1 MNTTLFSFYKSLLA
15 ALLLFVSFAGW
26 GQITSLELGTTSFTN
41 NTTGSATFTSKDINI
56 NAFPNL
62 SLTTLQQTQ
71 AGGTGYVSSKNW
83 QGTSIS
89 TTKYWEFTVTANSGY
104 QISVS
109 GIVWKGTRSGTGPTS
124 FAIRSSVDNYASNL
138 GTLATTLADLTFSN
152 LGITNKTSITFRV
165 YGWGA
170 SAATGTW
177 RCGDGFANSLDIS
190 VIGSVNAICTAPSQS
205 FAKDPIDKNIG
216 DPKFTNA
223 FNTESLGAV
232 SYTSSDTSVA
242 TIDTSTGEVT
252 IGSTTGSTIITAS
265 QAAGGGYCAATK
277 TYTINVHPQVL
288 TNIKG
293 GGVNIVGQ
301 FQNPAYQQPIN
312 CDANDKRVLQYRKVS
327 TTTSNPDDGRG
338 QWATTL
344 QAVSNPSTNLYLGE
358 VYAGNYDPN
367 NYNDGF
373 LFTNGGGCGNTGT
386 YDNKWN
392 FSGNGQCGLDDVN
405 IANYVTSG
413 GANMGINISNSGFYT
428 FVLKDNTGSTNGYYV
443 GYTSNAPVNISST
456 EQSILCPNSATITA
470 TLSATPSPQEKFY
483 LRYNTTNDFGG
494 TAYTSQ
500 VLGTVSSTTV
510 TFNVSSLSA
519 ATNYYYY
526 ILSTTVSGYDS
537 YSEVDKSLSCLKYL
551 DNNGNNYT
559 LSTPAAIN
567 ITNQPVGNS
576 YCQNATPTALSVTA
590 TGASLTYQWYKND
603 TNSNTGGTLISGA
616 TGFTLAGANIS
627 TATAGTTY
635 YYCTISTGSCTTPTA
650 TNAVAI
656 IVNATPAITGTTSV
670 CVGKTIQLTGS
681 GTAASTT
688 PWSTNNS
695 VVATV
700 DNAGLMTGVA
710 AGTATITYKN
720 SNGCS
725 VSTTVIVNGNTAIT
739 TPPVNQTVT
748 AGNTATFSVVA
759 TGSNLS
765 YQWQVSTD
773 CGITWS
779 NIGTNSSSYTTPA
792 TDSSFDQNKYQVI
805 VSGSC
810 GSDVTS
816 NIVTLSVNVSSNCLT
831 DNFTTAEGWTS
842 TLGVTYTGTG
852 SSTGIPL
859 TVTVPSGTW
868 VLFNNSLNTSNN
880 YLQLNS
886 VGAYTQLPNLSKP
899 NKITVT
905 ARTSGINGSGDL
917 TLQYKNSSDVWKDI
931 ETKDWSGTTEVSY
944 DFIINSTISDVATQ
958 FRIYIPKPQSS
969 TYVAKVLVSCN
980 VLPTTPT
987 DYTWT
992 GNGGD
997 TSWTTACNWSP
1008 KGVPTA
1014 IDNVTF
1020 NTSPTY
1026 LLNLTDSRTVNNLT
1040 LTDTGNFNAS
1050 NTGILTINGT
1060 ATYDGT
1066 ANATL
1071 DCLSTVKYASSAA
1084 QTIMPLNYGILD
1096 LTGGDRTFTPNA
1108 ITGICKSVI
1117 PGAGTITATNST
1129 INYNGNNDQLI
1140 TNKISYYNIVF
1151 SGSGTKTPNNAIA
1164 VDNAGSVKI
1173 TGDAT
1178 ADFSNFN
1185 LASTSLNSTSFTMDG
1200 GRLILGTTETQPN
1213 MRGAYSLTGG
1223 IVEFKGS
1230 NTTAQ
1235 TIRPATY
1242 NNVEIT
1248 GSNVTN
1254 SNGNI
1259 ILQPNGSFVVKNN
1272 GVFTINDDSITSST
1286 GNNATVTVESG
1297 GLFRTGDKD
1306 GFSGGTGTTATSV
1319 NSIIK
1324 NVILLPGSTVEY
1336 SRGDGDDQV
1345 ITTQTNVGLGPDGN
1359 YSNLKISGT
1368 GIKAPVNNLTVN
1380 NITDVVAGVL
1390 RINETADDAMPNVFT
1405 AKKGVQVEGTGNLIV
1420 ENNANLM
1427 QDEDAA
1433 NSGNITAQRIAKLKF
1448 ESIQTRADY
1457 NYWSSPVA
1465 GQKLLYNNTTP
1476 GTSFSP
1482 GTPNNRIFQYRES
1495 DDRFVATADA
1505 QFVAGKGYAIR
1516 AENAQNGTAYS
1527 ADGTPK
1533 IFEFKGT
1540 PNNGPVSTPH
1550 LNWSNASH
1558 GYNLIGNPY
1567 PSNIDFDLLWN
1578 ANPDKIYST
1587 AYFWTNNQYTMDQ
1600 QGSTYSGNNYAI
1612 YNGTGGNPAAYQEAS
1627 GSAVTPTAS
1636 VKPGQGFI
1644 VQTKKSGALSF
1655 NNGMRIPDKG
1665 SFFNNKLPKN
1675 RFWLTL
1681 TSPAQVVNTVLIG
1694 YVPGASDDFEKDFDT
1709 PLLVEGSDAF
1719 YSVLAGQK
1727 LAIQGKSEA
1736 FENSGKVPLGTKHFS
1751 DGLYTIALE
1760 EAEGIFE
1767 GGQDI
1772 YLLDKLNQSYTKLQ
1786 DGEYRYSGT
1795 SGETA
1800 NRFEIVFK
1808 PGSVL
1813 ATDEEI
1819 KDHLVVYRNG
1829 NDFIVKSKHSRIDEV
1844 EVYDVSGRLIIKVRG
1859 GSDELRINASSY
1871 ISGTYVLKI
1880 KSDEKTVTKKILK

>member
-1 MNTTLFSFYKSLLA
+1 MKTTLFTFYKSLLA

-26 GQITSLELGTTSFTN
+26 GQITSLELGTTSFTT

-71 AGGTGYVSSKNW
+71 AGGNGYVSSKNW

-109 GIVWKGTRSGTGPTS
+109 GIVWKGTRSAAGPTS

-138 GTLATTLADLTFSN
+138 GTLATTVADLTFSN

-177 RCGDGFANSLDIS
+177 RCGDGSPNSLDIS

-223 FNTESLGAV
+223 FNTNSLGAV

-494 TAYTSQ
+494 AAYTSQ

-603 TNSNTGGTLISGA
+603 TNSNTGGTLILGA
-616 TGFTLAGANIS
+616 TGSTLAGANIS

-681 GTAASTT
+681 GTADSTT

-700 DNAGLMTGVA
+700 DNAGLVTGVA

-905 ARTSGINGSGDL
+905 ARTSGTNGSGDL
-917 TLQYKNSSDVWKDI
+917 TLQYKNSSDVWTDI
-931 ETKDWSGTTEVSY
+931 ETKGWSGTTEVSY
-944 DFIINSTISDVATQ
+944 DFIISSTISDVATQ
-958 FRIYIPKPQSS
+958 FRIYIPKLQSS

-1050 NTGILTINGT
+1050 NTGILT
-1060 ATYDGT
+1060 Y
-1066 ANATL
+1066 
-1071 DCLSTVKYASSAA
+1071 
-1084 QTIMPLNYGILD
+1084 
-1096 LTGGDRTFTPNA
+1096 
-1108 ITGICKSVI
+1108 
-1117 PGAGTITATNST
+1117 
-1129 INYNGNNDQLI
+1129 
-1140 TNKISYYNIVF
+1140 
-1151 SGSGTKTPNNAIA
+1151 
-1164 VDNAGSVKI
+1164 
-1173 TGDAT
+1173 
-1178 ADFSNFN
+1178 
-1185 LASTSLNSTSFTMDG
+1185 
-1200 GRLILGTTETQPN
+1200 
-1213 MRGAYSLTGG
+1213 
-1223 IVEFKGS
+1223 
-1230 NTTAQ
+1230 
-1235 TIRPATY
+1235 
-1242 NNVEIT
+1242 
-1248 GSNVTN
+1248 
-1254 SNGNI
+1254 
-1259 ILQPNGSFVVKNN
+1259 
-1272 GVFTINDDSITSST
+1272 
-1286 GNNATVTVESG
+1286 
-1297 GLFRTGDKD
+1297 
-1306 GFSGGTGTTATSV
+1306 
-1319 NSIIK
+1319 
-1324 NVILLPGSTVEY
+1324 
-1336 SRGDGDDQV
+1336 
-1345 ITTQTNVGLGPDGN
+1345 
-1359 YSNLKISGT
+1359 
-1368 GIKAPVNNLTVN
+1368 
-1380 NITDVVAGVL
+1380 
-1390 RINETADDAMPNVFT
+1390 
-1405 AKKGVQVEGTGNLIV
+1405 
-1420 ENNANLM
+1420 
-1427 QDEDAA
+1427 
-1433 NSGNITAQRIAKLKF
+1433 
-1448 ESIQTRADY
+1448 
-1457 NYWSSPVA
+1457 
-1465 GQKLLYNNTTP
+1465 
-1476 GTSFSP
+1476 
-1482 GTPNNRIFQYRES
+1482 
-1495 DDRFVATADA
+1495 
-1505 QFVAGKGYAIR
+1505 
-1516 AENAQNGTAYS
+1516 
-1527 ADGTPK
+1527 
-1533 IFEFKGT
+1533 
-1540 PNNGPVSTPH
+1540 
-1550 LNWSNASH
+1550 
-1558 GYNLIGNPY
+1558 
-1567 PSNIDFDLLWN
+1567 
-1578 ANPDKIYST
+1578 
-1587 AYFWTNNQYTMDQ
+1587 
-1600 QGSTYSGNNYAI
+1600 
-1612 YNGTGGNPAAYQEAS
+1612 
-1627 GSAVTPTAS
+1627 
-1636 VKPGQGFI
+1636 
-1644 VQTKKSGALSF
+1644 
-1655 NNGMRIPDKG
+1655 
-1665 SFFNNKLPKN
+1665 
-1675 RFWLTL
+1675 
-1681 TSPAQVVNTVLIG
+1681 
-1694 YVPGASDDFEKDFDT
+1694 
-1709 PLLVEGSDAF
+1709 
-1719 YSVLAGQK
+1719 
-1727 LAIQGKSEA
+1727 
-1736 FENSGKVPLGTKHFS
+1736 
-1751 DGLYTIALE
+1751 
-1760 EAEGIFE
+1760 
-1767 GGQDI
+1767 
-1772 YLLDKLNQSYTKLQ
+1772 
-1786 DGEYRYSGT
+1786 
-1795 SGETA
+1795 
-1800 NRFEIVFK
+1800 
-1808 PGSVL
+1808 
-1813 ATDEEI
+1813 
-1819 KDHLVVYRNG
+1819 
-1829 NDFIVKSKHSRIDEV
+1829 
-1844 EVYDVSGRLIIKVRG
+1844 
-1859 GSDELRINASSY
+1859 
-1871 ISGTYVLKI
+1871 
-1880 KSDEKTVTKKILK
+1880 